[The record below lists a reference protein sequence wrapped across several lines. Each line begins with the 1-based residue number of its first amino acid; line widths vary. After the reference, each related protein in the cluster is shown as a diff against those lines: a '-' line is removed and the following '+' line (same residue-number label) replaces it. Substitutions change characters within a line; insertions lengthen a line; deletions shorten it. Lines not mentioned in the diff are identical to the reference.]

1 MGAGDSSGPATMPR
15 SYVEAVKP
23 LSEARAADWENYLA
37 SKAANPKPAKEEP
50 NPNSVYFEDMVL
62 QGLIEPKPPEPSAEE
77 LRAVIDKY
85 EAKPPSEV
93 FGTDDPA
100 EQLMAA
106 VMGFREDLVIKL
118 CAAKAPTNFVDEV
131 CAARARHRA
140 VTTALHPALLTAQTL
155 TNATCAYYSFFG
167 ALAAGRLHA
176 APHCRTPRPRGD
188 GGAPA
193 GRRRRRRDQG

>member
-1 MGAGDSSGPATMPR
+1 MGAGDSSGPATMPG

-131 CAARARHRA
+131 CAARARAPSCRDHRA
-140 VTTALHPALLTAQTL
+140 ASCLTHCSDAHQCHVRLLLFFWCACSWSATRRSTLPHTTAT
-155 TNATCAYYSFFG
+155 
-167 ALAAGRLHA
+167 R
-176 APHCRTPRPRGD
+176 
-188 GGAPA
+188 
-193 GRRRRRRDQG
+193 